1 VQLLGLFLI
10 QVDELNSKAKPVM
23 VVANLALQIE
33 PISVRK
39 QHAKSHDFAPHDFA
53 YCIEIT
59 TAFREIGYARR
70 VAFLATVP
78 NRIEAHAQTW
88 FRSSFIHAPSII
100 EFFDEV
106 EKGKSNP
113 GGVLVSTLRISAF
126 LCDSAVILLYSIFT
140 AETTKNAEIAEKILF

>member
-1 VQLLGLFLI
+1 MKNDEWKMDTSIFDQIRRDRHLGTGFSRQLQQKVQILGLFLI

-23 VVANLALQIE
+23 VMANLALQIE
-33 PISVRK
+33 PISLRK
-39 QHAKSHDFAPHDFA
+39 QHAKSHNFARHDFA
-53 YCIEIT
+53 YRVEIT

-78 NRIEAHAQTW
+78 NRIEAHAQTG

-106 EKGKSNP
+106 EKEKSNP
-113 GGVLVSTLRISAF
+113 WIRF
-126 LCDSAVILLYSIFT
+126 
-140 AETTKNAEIAEKILF
+140 